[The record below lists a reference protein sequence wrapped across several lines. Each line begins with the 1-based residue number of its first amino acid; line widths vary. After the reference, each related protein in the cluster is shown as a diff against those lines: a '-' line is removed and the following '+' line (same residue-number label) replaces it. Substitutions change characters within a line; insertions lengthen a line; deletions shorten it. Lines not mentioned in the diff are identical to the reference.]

1 MRHYIKNKA
10 KCKFLWGRVSN
21 RLKCVNILPIINVM
35 SKLKQFKYI
44 LLTALFLALS
54 VGFIRSTFNILKS
67 KERLDD
73 VQKEVAEMEKQ
84 ARDLNADIEYKKTD
98 AYIEEK
104 ARNDLNM
111 IKPGEQV
118 YVVVDSGKNASLDGV
133 LGTQNKSEKKE
144 NSSKDANWYAWYKL
158 FF

>member
-1 MRHYIKNKA
+1 
-10 KCKFLWGRVSN
+10 
-21 RLKCVNILPIINVM
+21 M

-44 LLTALFLALS
+44 LLTALFFALS

-73 VQKEVAEMEKQ
+73 VQKEVAEMGKQ
-84 ARDLNADIEYKKTD
+84 VRDLNVDIEYKKTD

-111 IKPGEQV
+111 IRPGEQV
-118 YVVVDSGKNASLDGV
+118 YVVVDSGKNESSSEV
-133 LGTQNKSEKKE
+133 LGTQKKSEKE
-144 NSSKDANWYAWYKL
+144 RDSSKDTNWYAWYKL

>member
-1 MRHYIKNKA
+1 
-10 KCKFLWGRVSN
+10 
-21 RLKCVNILPIINVM
+21 M

-44 LLTALFLALS
+44 LLTALFFALS

-84 ARDLNADIEYKKTD
+84 VRDLNADIEYKKTD

-111 IKPGEQV
+111 IRPGEQV
-118 YVVVDSGKNASLDGV
+118 YVVVDSGKNAPSSGV
-133 LGTQNKSEKKE
+133 LGTQDKSEKKE

>member
-1 MRHYIKNKA
+1 MRHYTKNKA

-21 RLKCVNILPIINVM
+21 RLKCVNILPIIKVM

-44 LLTALFLALS
+44 LLTALFFALS

-73 VQKEVAEMEKQ
+73 VQKEVAEMGKQ
-84 ARDLNADIEYKKTD
+84 VRDLNVDIEYKKTD

-111 IKPGEQV
+111 IRPGEQV
-118 YVVVDSGKNASLDGV
+118 YVVVDSGKNESSSEV
-133 LGTQNKSEKKE
+133 LGTQKKSEKE
-144 NSSKDANWYAWYKL
+144 RDSSKDTNWYAWYKL